1 METRMKHLLLA
12 TALATL
18 SMSGFAQNNDAA
30 APTISKPASTAPHAP
45 KHVSHV
51 VPKHK
56 RAIGEAA
63 SLQKNEAGINEERDL
78 REDNRGRLVSARS
91 AKLHPSQVSKAAY
104 QARKAPAQPRPAQ
117 LKTGEFK
124 SSQAAHLETKEAA
137 LHHQIHS
144 DRGQDHKLTTQE
156 PVQTDAPP
164 SKNTNTIH
172 LKKHNARMF

>member
-1 METRMKHLLLA
+1 MKHLLLA
-12 TALATL
+12 TALASL
-18 SMSGFAQNNDAA
+18 SMSAFAQNNDAA
-30 APTISKPASTAPHAP
+30 APTTSKKATPARHAS

-63 SLQKNEAGINEERDL
+63 SLEKNEAGINEERDMREDM

>member
-1 METRMKHLLLA
+1 METMMKHVLLA

-18 SMSGFAQNNDAA
+18 SMSAFAQNNGSA
-30 APTISKPASTAPHAP
+30 APTISKQATTTRHAP

-63 SLQKNEAGINEERDL
+63 SLEKNEAGINEERDI
-78 REDNRGRLVSARS
+78 REDNRGRLVSVRS
-91 AKLHPSQVSKAAY
+91 AKLHPSQVSKATY
-104 QARKAPAQPRPAQ
+104 QARTAQPQTHPAQ

-124 SSQAAHLETKEAA
+124 NSQAARLETKEAA
-137 LHHQIHS
+137 LHHPIHS
-144 DRGQDHKLTTQE
+144 DHEQDRKLTTQE
-156 PVQTDAPP
+156 PVPADAPQ

>member
-1 METRMKHLLLA
+1 MKTMMKHLLLA
-12 TALATL
+12 SALATL
-18 SMSGFAQNNDAA
+18 SMSAFAQNNDAT

-45 KHVSHV
+45 KHVSRV
-51 VPKHK
+51 APKHK

-63 SLQKNEAGINEERDL
+63 SLEKNEAGINEERDM

-91 AKLHPSQVSKAAY
+91 AKLHPSQVSKATY
-104 QARKAPAQPRPAQ
+104 PARKAPTQPHSAQ

-124 SSQAAHLETKEAA
+124 STQAAHLETKETA

-144 DRGQDHKLTTQE
+144 DREQDRKLTSQE
-156 PVQTDAPP
+156 PVQTDSPQ
-164 SKNTNTIH
+164 SKNTNAIH

>member
-1 METRMKHLLLA
+1 METRIKHVLLA

-18 SMSGFAQNNDAA
+18 SMSAFAQNNDAE
-30 APTISKPASTAPHAP
+30 APTISKQATPAPRAP

-63 SLQKNEAGINEERDL
+63 SLEKNEAGINEERDV

-91 AKLHPSQVSKAAY
+91 AKLHASQVSKATY
-104 QARKAPAQPRPAQ
+104 QARKAPAQPHSAQ

-124 SSQAAHLETKEAA
+124 RSQAAYLETKEAS
-137 LHHQIHS
+137 LHHQIRS
-144 DRGQDHKLTTQE
+144 DREQHRKLTTRE
-156 PVQTDAPP
+156 PVQTDDLL
-164 SKNTNTIH
+164 SNTTTIH